1 MKYLFT
7 LFTLVLL
14 LNTGLH
20 AQKRTET
27 VYFDAKMEA
36 LEASQKA
43 GAIGYEVRNYNRKG
57 LLTGTVTFYDMNGE
71 IIGHTTY
78 NKKGEKEGSYLLQL
92 PSADLVTVGQYKKN
106 EKEGYWVGLDA
117 NDQLV
122 YTELYES
129 GNLIKRSKL
138 TDDKNIR
145 IEVSEPPR
153 FEGGPRAWAN
163 YVGANL
169 KYPTIAT
176 KKGIQGIV
184 KLQFAVMDDGTVT
197 AVKVLSSP
205 DESLSKEALRIMK
218 KSPNWLPGKRN
229 GEIIPAT
236 TQIHI
241 AFRLG

>member
-117 NDQLV
+117 NDQ
-122 YTELYES
+122 
-129 GNLIKRSKL
+129 NALICF
-138 TDDKNIR
+138 N
-145 IEVSEPPR
+145 
-153 FEGGPRAWAN
+153 FG
-163 YVGANL
+163 
-169 KYPTIAT
+169 IA
-176 KKGIQGIV
+176 Q
-184 KLQFAVMDDGTVT
+184 
-197 AVKVLSSP
+197 
-205 DESLSKEALRIMK
+205 SL
-218 KSPNWLPGKRN
+218 G
-229 GEIIPAT
+229 
-236 TQIHI
+236 
-241 AFRLG
+241 